1 MSWRN
6 AFFSLSR
13 RERVGVRG
21 ILATAISLIAA
32 AALATDTVVYK
43 IELAGS
49 QVIWS
54 KDRPQ
59 QAGNLLLFHRHPGG
73 MLMSVKKND
82 VRRVVATPVV
92 SQAPSPGTRVID
104 LGPTGDGG
112 RTVAV
117 GAASGTATGPATQ
130 PGSRPGERRDGSA
143 LFNPD
148 RPYRPDWDSKQVPGM
163 NVPYPASPNDYR
175 EGYVYAY
182 PPASAA
188 VPAPG
193 EPPTMKQ

>member
-1 MSWRN
+1 MGRRYALCAAL
-6 AFFSLSR
+6 AFL
-13 RERVGVRG
+13 
-21 ILATAISLIAA
+21 A
-32 AALATDTVVYK
+32 AALALAAGTVIYK

-49 QVIWS
+49 QAIWS

-59 QAGNLLLFHRHPGG
+59 QAGNLLLFHRYPGG
-73 MLMSVKKND
+73 ALMSVKKND
-82 VRRVVATPVV
+82 VRRIVATPAV
-92 SQAPSPGTRVID
+92 SQAPNPGTRVIE

-112 RTVAV
+112 RTVAA
-117 GAASGTATGPATQ
+117 GAASGTATGPAIQ
-130 PGSRPGERRDGSA
+130 PGSRPGERRDGTA

-175 EGYVYAY
+175 EGYVYAH
-182 PPASAA
+182 PPASAS

-193 EPPTMKQ
+193 EPPTMKQGSGEVPRGPQ

>member
-1 MSWRN
+1 MSRRN
-6 AFFSLSR
+6 A
-13 RERVGVRG
+13 
-21 ILATAISLIAA
+21 ILAAVISLFAA
-32 AALATDTVVYK
+32 AALAAGTVVYK

-73 MLMSVKKND
+73 LLMSVKKND
-82 VRRVVATPVV
+82 VRRVVATPVA
-92 SQAPSPGTRVID
+92 SQVENPGARAID
-104 LGPTGDGG
+104 LGPTGDGS
-112 RTVAV
+112 RSASA
-117 GAASGTATGPATQ
+117 GAASGTTAGSAVQ
-130 PGSRPGERRDGSA
+130 PGPRPGERSDGSA
-143 LFNPD
+143 LFNPN

-163 NVPYPASPNDYR
+163 NVPYPASRGDYR

-193 EPPTMKQ
+193 EPPTMKQGSGEVPRGPQ